1 METFAFQ
8 AFHTP
13 FQSVRFNLMNPF
25 FLSLIIGSFLGTLN
39 YFYWRSK
46 GYKSSFQLVMSIL
59 GFTALA
65 AAIIR
70 VFN

>member
-1 METFAFQ
+1 
-8 AFHTP
+8 
-13 FQSVRFNLMNPF
+13 MNPF

-46 GYKSSFQLVMSIL
+46 GYKSAFQLVMSIL

>member
-1 METFAFQ
+1 MEAIAFK

-13 FQSVRFNLMNPF
+13 FQSVWFNLMNPF
-25 FLSLIIGSFLGTLN
+25 FLSLIIGSFLGILN

-46 GYKSSFQLVMSIL
+46 GYKSAFQLAMSIL
-59 GFTALA
+59 GFTALT

-70 VFN
+70 VFD